1 MRVNNILQQRQ
12 PTIVIPDESPSTT
25 PLPQVPLPLQ
35 ESHMTH
41 TIASSHSPTQHSPA
55 THTTISMCH
64 TSRSSQSPPF
74 SAYTTTSDPC
84 TIPQSSPSI
93 SYQSPLTPAVNRN
106 HQAITPSQTGPST
119 SPVPRHFET
128 PQFHATSRPQQFCSS
143 SFRSLLESEDG
154 LEFEELNSRPAWEM
168 PNHNV
173 SNEWQSFTAH
183 FTQQFEL
190 LKAEVDG
197 LRAELKAVKKTV
209 RVKK

>member
-12 PTIVIPDESPSTT
+12 PTIVIPDDSPSTP

-41 TIASSHSPTQHSPA
+41 TIASSHSPTQQSPP

-64 TSRSSQSPPF
+64 TSRPSQSPP
-74 SAYTTTSDPC
+74 SSTYTTTSDPC

-93 SYQSPLTPAVNRN
+93 SYQSPFTHAVNRN
-106 HQAITPSQTGPST
+106 HQAITP

-128 PQFHATSRPQQFCSS
+128 PQFHATPRPQQSCSS

-209 RVKK
+209 RELKVSK